1 MHKGGSLAR
10 DLCVSTGICS
20 GMGCKHW
27 QSFNKMDSVEFVD
40 YFYQSMTDGYYVHS
54 SPLGHMKG

>member
-1 MHKGGSLAR
+1 MSGATLTTKGQITIPKDVR
-10 DLCVSTGICS
+10 DRLGI
-20 GMGCKHW
+20 GAG
-27 QSFNKMDSVEFVD
+27 DRVEFVD